1 MKWFFIAMLAVMGA
15 LIPFGLAEHNST
27 ASVGYQG
34 YEEWLFY
41 TPYLVLCYWIV
52 RQLPPSEVK

>member
-1 MKWFFIAMLAVMGA
+1 MKWFFIAILATAGA
-15 LIPFGLAEHNST
+15 FIPFGLAEHNST
-27 ASVGYQG
+27 AGVGYQD

-41 TPYLVLCYWIV
+41 TPYLALCYWIG